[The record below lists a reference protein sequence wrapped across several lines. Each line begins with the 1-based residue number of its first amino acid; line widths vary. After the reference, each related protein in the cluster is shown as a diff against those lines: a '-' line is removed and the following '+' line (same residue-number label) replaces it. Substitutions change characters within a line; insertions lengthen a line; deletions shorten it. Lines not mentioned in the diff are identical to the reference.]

1 MHYPVV
7 TFRSSPRLLAL
18 IIPFL
23 LSACGG
29 GGGGGGG
36 SSGGSTLTPVTPV
49 VEPAV
54 PATAAS
60 SKVGIIDSG
69 LAPGRSEINY
79 ANVNFS
85 SYVDSNTALN
95 DNMGINGHGTL
106 VAMTLLGL

>member
-36 SSGGSTLTPVTPV
+36 SGGGGTLTPVTPV

-60 SKVGIIDSG
+60 NKVGIIDSG
-69 LAPGRSEINY
+69 LAPAAAKLI
-79 ANVNFS
+79 
-85 SYVDSNTALN
+85 TP
-95 DNMGINGHGTL
+95 T
-106 VAMTLLGL
+106 